1 MAIFSVE
8 NVPKRMQIVSKW
20 AENFAQNQTI
30 LKLIANFLYIRQS
43 GEISPNLVTQMTSY
57 NNFSVTR

>member
-1 MAIFSVE
+1 
-8 NVPKRMQIVSKW
+8 MQIVSKW